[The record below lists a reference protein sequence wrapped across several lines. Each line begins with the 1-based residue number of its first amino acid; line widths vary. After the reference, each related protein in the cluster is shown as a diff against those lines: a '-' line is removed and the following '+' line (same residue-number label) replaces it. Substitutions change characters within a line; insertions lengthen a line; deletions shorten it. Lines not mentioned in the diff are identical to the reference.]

1 MQDPVIVRRKLGDR
15 IRFLRRRRGW
25 SQERLAYESGLGRSF
40 TGAIERGEKDI
51 RLRTQCKLA
60 LVFKITFS
68 ELMEGIDDFSRSGE
82 RKAKR
87 PTSKPR

>member
-1 MQDPVIVRRKLGDR
+1 MQDPVIVRKKLGER
-15 IRFLRRRRGW
+15 IRLLRRKRGW

-60 LVFKITFS
+60 LVFNFTFA
-68 ELMEGIDDFSRSGE
+68 ELMEGIDDLNRPGQPRSG
-82 RKAKR
+82 R
-87 PTSKPR
+87 